1 MEGNDDSDIIEHHVE
16 EDMEKKEP
24 RSHAASSPFLDSVGP
39 SEREARGGT
48 QSSHRLLAYSDAL
61 LSIIATV
68 MVTRRAVPKLNTTL
82 LTSAN
87 IFDYEYFFL
96 NLQILPVAHTKM
108 EDTEV
113 NGCKV
118 YANVLV
124 VFFFK

>member
-24 RSHAASSPFLDSVGP
+24 RSHAASSSFLDSVGP

-61 LSIIATV
+61 ISIIATV
-68 MVTRRAVPKLNTTL
+68 MVTHRAGGAPAPVRKLNTTL

-87 IFDYEYFFL
+87 I
-96 NLQILPVAHTKM
+96 
-108 EDTEV
+108 
-113 NGCKV
+113 
-118 YANVLV
+118 
-124 VFFFK
+124 